1 VNEPG
6 NHEDREGHEAN
17 VHLREFVLFVIF
29 VSFVVEEGSFANKSD
44 R

>member
-6 NHEDREGHEAN
+6 SHEDREGHEAN
-17 VHLREFVLFVIF
+17 VHLREFVTF